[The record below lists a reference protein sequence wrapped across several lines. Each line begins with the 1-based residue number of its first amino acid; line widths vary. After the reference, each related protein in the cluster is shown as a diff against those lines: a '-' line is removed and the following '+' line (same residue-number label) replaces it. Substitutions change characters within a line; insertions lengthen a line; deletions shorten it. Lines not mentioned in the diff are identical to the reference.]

1 MGREQGFYFFTS
13 PTSYDPKNTKKAW
26 KEDTHLLMT
35 ELIEVIQG
43 IENFKA
49 NIIAEKVK
57 SWITAKEIGFGKIM
71 QPYRISLVGSLQ
83 GADLFEI
90 SEAIGKH
97 ETIARIKK
105 ANETLR

>member
-1 MGREQGFYFFTS
+1 MLEICNQ
-13 PTSYDPKNTKKAW
+13 
-26 KEDTHLLMT
+26 
-35 ELIEVIQG
+35 
-43 IENFKA
+43 
-49 NIIAEKVK
+49 
-57 SWITAKEIGFGKIM
+57 IGFGKIM

-105 ANETLR
+105 ANDTLR